1 MAFERF
7 TVKKIYYYVICA
19 ITLLVL
25 MWGTVDIISS
35 VLSVTL
41 FKPPSLS
48 LEAPSSP
55 KASSAGPEGK
65 MAEPFF
71 EEYYQSRMTFDR
83 IGDSLARIIVAG
95 CIFLYASFRIKELE
109 GKEI

>member
-19 ITLLVL
+19 LTLFVL
-25 MWGTVDIISS
+25 MWGAVDVISS
-35 VLSVTL
+35 VLSITL

-48 LEAPSSP
+48 IEVPSGT
-55 KASSAGPEGK
+55 KGSAAGTEKG

-71 EEYYQSRMTFDR
+71 EEYYQSRMIFDR
-83 IGDSLARIIVAG
+83 IGDSIARILVAG
-95 CIFLYASFRIKELE
+95 GLFLYASFRIKEIE